1 MNEPQ
6 PTIRQGSR
14 TQGSDLITPFQ
25 AEIDQFY
32 SQMSDFNEIDLR
44 GVMATLAA
52 MSARA
57 SFMRSQIIRSE
68 GRVAKSFRTGQIDP
82 FLEEVD
88 RQFRTWSRLQSIVQM
103 EFDASRGGY

>member
-1 MNEPQ
+1 MSEREPA
-6 PTIRQGSR
+6 IRQPAR
-14 TQGSDLITPFQ
+14 TQGSELTVAFQ

-32 SQMSDFNEIDLR
+32 AQMSEFNEVDLR

-68 GRVAKSFRTGQIDP
+68 GRLAKAFRTGQIDP

-88 RQFRTWSRLQSIVQM
+88 RQFRTWSRLQSVMQM